1 MRKSVTSIMLACATL
16 SLGGCHSL
24 FGTHRL
30 RAADVSLEGGTEVGS
45 VGQLAA
51 GRQALDAGNYAAAIT
66 AFSNIRTVP
75 GFEGD
80 AYNGMAIAFEGI
92 GRGDLA
98 ETYFLRAVAVAPQND
113 RFRRNLARFM
123 AEGPASA
130 PDRAL
135 AVEQKPATVRISGLE
150 VSEPLGRVAHVSANE
165 VFIRSDPSVIMW
177 EPSVR
182 RSYPVRMAVAASP
195 KRQASRVGWWGRSYA
210 PRLGVGGRGFAM
222 RAR

>member
-1 MRKSVTSIMLACATL
+1 MRKSLATIMLACAVL
-16 SLGGCHSL
+16 PLGGCKSL
-24 FGTHRL
+24 FGSHHL
-30 RAADVSLEGGTEVGS
+30 RAADVRLEGGTEVGA

-51 GRQALDAGNYAAAIT
+51 GRQALDAGNYAAAIS

-92 GRGDLA
+92 GRQDLA

-123 AEGPASA
+123 AKVPTATPE
-130 PDRAL
+130 RAM
-135 AVEQKPATVRISGLE
+135 AVQQGPATVRISGLE
-150 VSEPLGRVAHVSANE
+150 VSDPSGRVARVSPNE
-165 VFIRSDPSVIMW
+165 VFIRSDPTVALSD
-177 EPSVR
+177 PPAR
-182 RSYPVRMAVAASP
+182 RAYPVRMAVAARRP
-195 KRQASRVGWWGRSYA
+195 AQRLAWWGRIYPA
-210 PRLGVGGRGFAM
+210 RGTIGGRSAQA